1 MLESAPEAVFDPHE
15 SDLQPLAAMP
25 EFKAM
30 KEKMK
35 EASAPAE
42 EAKPA
47 GTEQE
52 KTDKTKP

>member
-1 MLESAPEAVFDPHE
+1 
-15 SDLQPLAAMP
+15 MP

-42 EAKPA
+42 EVKPAKP
-47 GTEQE
+47 E
-52 KTDKTKP
+52 KDPPRR